1 MEDLDKMQ
9 HIEDHKDYPP
19 LSPDI
24 TATPQASLTGN
35 EDVMIKE
42 EFTSHINSESPRR
55 MTRSQS
61 LDNKQKS
68 EQVDISKKKE
78 QIKKEITS
86 IWNGTHPK
94 LVQQKRSLQKHQEEK
109 VLLAESWKTYQL
121 GIIEKLY
128 QQERIAAEKEFE
140 TQRNQ
145 IRERMIQE
153 LLERKRKWL
162 EEHHDTIVTLSQQVD
177 PLSSINWMEEAIGTS
192 NGKSTNISIQR
203 KLRKRNQG
211 ASATSGTTIS
221 TTGLGSDSQPP
232 RASERISG
240 MKSKKGLSGPTI
252 VASLKEFEIDEDL
265 DIIRQKKND
274 GMATRRY
281 KYSNTKITDQKM
293 RKLKNNRGQ
302 DIDDEEIQEP
312 RRSRNTVRNSE
323 KEDMDEETPN
333 EDDDDVYD
341 GTLNISS

>member
-1 MEDLDKMQ
+1 MNHEN
-9 HIEDHKDYPP
+9 YPP
-19 LSPDI
+19 LSPDV
-24 TATPQASLTGN
+24 AGTPQASLTTN
-35 EDVMIKE
+35 ENVIIKE
-42 EFTSHINSESPRR
+42 ESTSHIRSESPRR
-55 MTRSQS
+55 ITRSQS
-61 LDNKQKS
+61 LDNNQKP
-68 EQVDISKKKE
+68 EQIDTFRKKD

-94 LVQQKRSLQKHQEEK
+94 LLQQKRSLQKHQEEK
-109 VLLAESWKTYQL
+109 ILLAESWKTYQL

-128 QQERIAAEKEFE
+128 QQERMILEKEFE

-162 EEHHDTIVTLSQQVD
+162 EDHHDIIVASSQQVD
-177 PLSSINWMEEAIGTS
+177 PLSSINWIEEAIGTS
-192 NGKSTNISIQR
+192 NVKSVNTSIQR

-211 ASATSGTTIS
+211 LSVIPAIAIP
-221 TTGLGSDSQPP
+221 TTGLGIDNQPS

-274 GMATRRY
+274 GVATRRY
-281 KYSNTKITDQKM
+281 KYSNIKITDQRM

-302 DIDDEEIQEP
+302 DIDDEEVQES
-312 RRSRNTVRNSE
+312 RRSRNIARNSE
-323 KEDMDEETPN
+323 KENMDEETSN
-333 EDDDDVYD
+333 EDENDVYD
-341 GTLNISS
+341 ETLNISS